1 MWRRRG
7 IAVRALARRVPPARP
22 GVEWVQGDLH
32 DRAALARL
40 VAGAEAVIHV
50 AGVVNT
56 PDPAELP
63 APMWMAPP
71 R

>member
-1 MWRRRG
+1 MRRR
-7 IAVRALARRVPPARP
+7 AALPCARWRAGAAGPP